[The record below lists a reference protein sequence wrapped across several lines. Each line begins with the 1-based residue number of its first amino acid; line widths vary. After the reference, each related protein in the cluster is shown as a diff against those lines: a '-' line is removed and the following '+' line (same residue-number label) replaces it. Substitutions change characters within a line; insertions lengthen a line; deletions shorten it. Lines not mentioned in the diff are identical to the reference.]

1 MCSGGG
7 GGGPSIGD
15 TKILNGVTLT
25 FDGNDWIDKAKE
37 AAAAA
42 EAKLKAEAAAAEKK
56 LKAEADAAAAEWDKK
71 KQELNTFSDK
81 NTQSIPTSEEIQ
93 GIVSKYGEHYSLE
106 GRKFMGELLGEEH
119 YQGSMLDRMLSG
131 ETTMQEAIE
140 NQYQGGELDQ
150 ILELGQYVWNDIVR
164 ASRGEKTKTE
174 TAGEEAA
181 ANIQEK
187 YGDDVQVGIDN
198 VMDVVNSSIGTMNE
212 TLDSIGHQVTLNTQE
227 ATGGGSLRDDV
238 GRGGD
243 VDREDDLLTLDKKKS
258 TLKAKKKEG
267 KKGLR
272 VDYALSVPGGGK
284 SGIAA

>member
-7 GGGPSIGD
+7 GGGPSLGD

-42 EAKLKAEAAAAEKK
+42 EKK
-56 LKAEADAAAAEWDKK
+56 LKAEAQAAADKAKQEATNAAAELEKK

-81 NTQSIPTSEEIQ
+81 NTHSIPTGDEIQ
-93 GIVSKYGEHYSLE
+93 GIVEKYGEHYSLE

-150 ILELGQYVWNDIVR
+150 VLELGQFVWNDVVR
-164 ASRGEKTKTE
+164 ASRGETTE
-174 TAGEEAA
+174 TQTIAEETAA
-181 ANIQEK
+181 TIEEK

-198 VMDVVNSSIGTMNE
+198 ILDATTGTIDTMNE
-212 TLDSIGHQVTLNTQE
+212 TIDTIGHQVVMNTQE

-238 GRGGD
+238 TRGGD
-243 VDREDDLLTLDKKKS
+243 VDREGDLLTLDKKKS
-258 TLKAKKKEG
+258 TLKAKKKAG